1 MSVAALILAA
11 GRGTRVGGSTPK
23 QYRPLVGRT
32 VLERT
37 LEAFLAHSAVH
48 SVQPVV
54 SPDDAERYGAVVD
67 KLSAP
72 LREKLRAPADGGATR
87 QDSVRAGLL
96 TLASAPP
103 EVVLIHDG
111 ARPFAGAALIARA
124 NAAARRYGAAVPGLP
139 VTDTITSVDEEHR
152 AGETLRRESL
162 RAVQTPQAFAYPLIL
177 EAHRRAAAAGLFDFS
192 DDGAL
197 ARWAGHPVS
206 VFEGEPGNI
215 KLTRE
220 ADFEDAE
227 RRLRELTGY
236 VAKTGTGFDVHA
248 LVEGDH
254 LWLGGIRIAANKGV
268 LAHSDGDVVLHAATD
283 ALLGALAESD
293 IGVHFPPTDPQ
304 WRGASSDRFLAFAAD
319 RVRQRGGRIDHLD
332 VTILCES
339 PRIGPHRDAMR
350 GRIAAIL
357 GVGAGAVSIKATTTE
372 RLGFIGRAEGIA
384 AQAVATIRLPEG
396 DDV

>member
-1 MSVAALILAA
+1 
-11 GRGTRVGGSTPK
+11 
-23 QYRPLVGRT
+23 
-32 VLERT
+32 
-37 LEAFLAHSAVH
+37 
-48 SVQPVV
+48 
-54 SPDDAERYGAVVD
+54 
-67 KLSAP
+67 
-72 LREKLRAPADGGATR
+72 
-87 QDSVRAGLL
+87 
-96 TLASAPP
+96 
-103 EVVLIHDG
+103 VVLIHDG

-124 NAAARRYGAAVPGLP
+124 IEAARRYGAAVPGLP

-177 EAHRRAAAAGLFDFS
+177 EAHGRAAAAGLSDFS

-206 VFEGEPGNI
+206 VFEGEPDNI

-220 ADFEDAE
+220 VDFEDAE
-227 RRLRELTGY
+227 RRLSEMTRY

-254 LWLGGIRIAANKGV
+254 LWLGGIRIAADKGV

-283 ALLGALAESD
+283 ALLGALAEGD
-293 IGVHFPPTDPQ
+293 IGVHFPPSDPQ
-304 WRGASSDRFLAFAAD
+304 WRGASSNRFLAFAAD

-357 GVGAGAVSIKATTTE
+357 GIGASAVSIKATTTE

-396 DDV
+396 RDV